1 MAPSPHPALP
11 VRQPAASARIP
22 LATPAWWIAF
32 FLLLMTT
39 WFSASAQAD
48 GRPLSHMEHRRW
60 IAADGG
66 PSQVGA
72 IAQTRDGYL
81 WLGTNDS
88 LFRFDGFRFVRHE
101 TPDGKSSGIVSAL
114 LAVENQLWV
123 GLRAGGIEVI
133 DGDMMRRY
141 EAGAHLPS
149 GVIYG
154 LARDRSG
161 AIWAAADDGLARF
174 DGTGWQV
181 VSSKW
186 NFPGN
191 KARAVFVDRD
201 GVLWAANE
209 NRLFYLP
216 VGGTQFVSTGL
227 VTDWVSKIAQA
238 PDGAIWLTERYS
250 GKVHRGV
257 LAGGTFSAT
266 TSATHASSNGL
277 LFDRNGGLWIST
289 LGHGL
294 EYVAAP
300 GSVQALADHERFT
313 SRDGLSSDYIWP
325 MLEDRDGNL
334 WVGTSTGLDRFRPR
348 ILMPAKFPVDALGYA
363 LVAGNDGSVWA
374 GTSNRASMRLT
385 DSGLDILAMPAPAT
399 SAMRDGDDTI
409 WMGGPGGIWRSEAER
424 LVFLKSLPGGALPDS
439 SVRAMARDAAGDLW
453 VSVNRL
459 GLFRLHAGVWHAV
472 PPPSGAPSQLMPVS
486 ASADARGRLWF
497 GYRDSLLLRRD
508 AQGER
513 RWGPADGLDIGHVTA
528 IAHQGERTWI
538 GGQRGI
544 GFIVGDRFH
553 PLRLPD
559 NGLFNNIYA
568 ILPVPASGGVD
579 LWIHAKAGIFQL
591 TAIELERTFADSTHQ
606 IRYRSYDLMGGL
618 ANDPYQVLPL
628 PTAVRSADGRLWFS
642 TSNGV
647 MWIDPERPRRDEV
660 GPEVMIESVS
670 VDGEHLPLNEPAM
683 LAPKAQRIVLDYTAL
698 SLSAPESLSF
708 RYRLDGYDREWH
720 DAGRQREAVY
730 TALGAGEY
738 RFRVVAQDRD
748 GLPSAQEAAFAF
760 TIPPVFYE
768 RLWFLTLAGALVFGL
783 LWFFYRS
790 NARRAAEH
798 MRTRLEERHG
808 ERERIARELHDT
820 LLQGVHGLMLR
831 FQAVTHSIPAEHPA
845 RLGLEQALDRADQ
858 LVCEGRDRVRDLR
871 RDTAIHGSLQ
881 DCVRALGTGLQ
892 HEASA
897 TFTLTVSGSP
907 TPLQAMVRDEAYR
920 IVHEAV
926 VNAFMH
932 AMATHIAVTIDYAAS
947 ALRIDISDDGVGI
960 NPAFLGER
968 GRPDHWG
975 LRGMHE
981 RAQRIGAHL
990 LVKGKPASGSRIA
1003 LSIPATLAYQRGT
1016 RRWFHWRHHWMR
1028 RGKDL

>member
-1 MAPSPHPALP
+1 MAPSPHPATTNSQP
-11 VRQPAASARIP
+11 VAAEHIP
-22 LATPAWWIAF
+22 VQMRAWWITLF
-32 FLLLMTT
+32 LFLLITNL
-39 WFSASAQAD
+39 FSASAQAD
-48 GRPLSHMEHRRW
+48 GRLLAHMEHRRW

-101 TPDGKSSGIVSAL
+101 TPDGKSSGIVSSL
-114 LAVENQLWV
+114 LAVENELWV
-123 GLRAGGIEVI
+123 GLRAGGVDVI
-133 DGDMMRRY
+133 DGAGMRRY
-141 EAGAHLPS
+141 EAGTNLPG
-149 GVIYG
+149 GVIYS

-174 DGTGWQV
+174 DGTRWQA
-181 VSSKW
+181 VSTKW

-191 KARAVFVDRD
+191 KARAAFVDRD

-216 VGGTQFVSTGL
+216 AGADKFVSTGL
-227 VTDWVSKIAQA
+227 ATDWVSKITQA
-238 PDGAIWLTERYS
+238 PDGSIWLTERYS

-257 LAGGTFSAT
+257 LVGGIFSVT
-266 TSATHASSNGL
+266 TSVMHASSNGL
-277 LFDRNGGLWIST
+277 LFDRTGGLWVST

-294 EYVAAP
+294 EYVATP
-300 GSVQALADHERFT
+300 TGVKALSANQRFT
-313 SRDGLSSDYIWP
+313 SRDGLSADYIWP

-334 WVGTSTGLDRFRPR
+334 WVGTSAGLDRFRPR
-348 ILMPAKFPVDALGYA
+348 TLMPAKFPADALSYA
-363 LVAGNDGSVWA
+363 LVAGDDGSVWA
-374 GTSNRASMRLT
+374 GTSNRSAMRLA
-385 DSGLDILAMPAPAT
+385 GNRLDVLAMPAPT
-399 SAMRDGDDTI
+399 TCAMRDGSGTI
-409 WMGGPGGIWRSEAER
+409 WMAGPGGIWRSEGDA
-424 LVFLKSLPGGALPDS
+424 LVFVTSLPGGAMPDS

-453 VSVNRL
+453 VSINRL
-459 GLFRLHAGVWHAV
+459 GLFKLQAGVWKAIL
-472 PPPSGAPSQLMPVS
+472 PPSGAPSQLMPVT
-486 ASADARGRLWF
+486 ASADAKGKLWF
-497 GYRDSLLLRRD
+497 GYRDNLLVTRD

-513 RWGPADGLDIGHVTA
+513 RWGVADGLDIGHVTA
-528 IAHQGERTWI
+528 ISHQGARTWI

-544 GFIVGDRFH
+544 GVIVDDRFH
-553 PLRLPD
+553 SLRLPD

-568 ILPVPASGGVD
+568 IIAVPSRDGGED

-591 TAIELERTFADSTHQ
+591 TAIELARAFADATHQ

-642 TSNGV
+642 TSSGV
-647 MWIDPERPRRDEV
+647 VWIDAERPRQDEG

-670 VDGEHLPLNEPAM
+670 ADGALLPMNTPAT
-683 LAPKAQRIVLDYTAL
+683 LTPNAQRIVIDYTAL

-708 RYRLDGYDREWH
+708 RYRLDGYDRDWH

-738 RFRVVAQDRD
+738 RFRVLAQDRD
-748 GLPSAQEAAFAF
+748 GLPSEREAVFVF

-768 RLWFLTLAGALVFGL
+768 RPLFLFFVGALVFGL
-783 LWFFYRS
+783 LWLFYRS

-831 FQAVTHSIPAEHPA
+831 FQAVTQSIPDSHPA

-871 RDTAIHGSLQ
+871 KDTAVYGSLQ
-881 DCVRALGTGLQ
+881 DGVRALGVGLE
-892 HEASA
+892 HEVSA
-897 TFTLTVSGSP
+897 TFSLTISGVP
-907 TPLQAMVRDEAYR
+907 TSLQAMVRDEAYR

-932 AMATHIAVTIDYAAS
+932 AMAAHIDVTIDYAAS

-960 NPAFLGER
+960 NPAYLGEN

-981 RAQRIGAHL
+981 RAQRIGARL
-990 LVKGKPASGSRIA
+990 LIQGKPASGSRIV
-1003 LSIPATLAYQRGT
+1003 LSIPASLAYQRAT
-1016 RRWFHWRHHWMR
+1016 RRWFHWRYHWM
-1028 RGKDL
+1028 K